1 MALAK
6 EDMYTRVLC
15 SQNSIGILYFR
26 DEGNTRLLVL
36 KPHNLREGKKKRKKK
51 MMTTRLKHGDSCPA
65 IRATVDGQ
73 LGIFCSLSI
82 GLTIR
87 LWRNIPIHTWEK
99 KKKRL
104 KAPDLTA

>member
-51 MMTTRLKHGDSCPA
+51 DDDNTIETRGLMSGDP
-65 IRATVDGQ
+65 GN
-73 LGIFCSLSI
+73 G
-82 GLTIR
+82 
-87 LWRNIPIHTWEK
+87 
-99 KKKRL
+99 
-104 KAPDLTA
+104 